1 MKKVAIG
8 MAVMAL
14 CAGMAMAQQKAKTE
28 PSQAELNAQA
38 YQKGYSMG
46 TNSALGINQSGDTCS
61 TDFTTAS
68 EMKNCNIGFSQGYG
82 TTLGQQKNSKI
93 ENEEK

>member
-1 MKKVAIG
+1 MKKILVGMFALVA
-8 MAVMAL
+8 

-28 PSQAELNAQA
+28 PSQTELNNQA
-38 YQKGYSMG
+38 YQKGVSMG
-46 TNSALGINQSGDTCS
+46 TNSALGINQSGNTCS
-61 TDFTTAS
+61 SDFSTAS
-68 EMKNCNIGFSQGYG
+68 EMKNCNNGFSQGYG